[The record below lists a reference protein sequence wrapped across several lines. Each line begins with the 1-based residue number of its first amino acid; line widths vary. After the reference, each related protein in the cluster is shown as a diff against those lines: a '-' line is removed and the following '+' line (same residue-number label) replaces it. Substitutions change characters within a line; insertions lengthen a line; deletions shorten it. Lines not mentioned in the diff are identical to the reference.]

1 MQAAILDQL
10 DSQPVFGDYPEP
22 TAKENQV
29 IMEVKAVAL
38 KNLDKLK
45 TRSAYYAPYREL
57 PTVVGTDGVG
67 TLPDGREVYALGITG
82 TLAQKAV
89 IPADRYTVL
98 PKGID
103 RALAAALP
111 NAVLGSAIPLTTRAG
126 MKRGDV
132 VLINGATG
140 ITGKVAV
147 QVAKHY
153 GASRVIAVGR
163 NEKALRSLESS
174 GSVVPISLRQEAT
187 DIVKQIKEIDRET
200 PVDIVID
207 YLWEKPAE
215 LIIQAIQERG
225 PRARQLKFV
234 TVGDMAGKSIS
245 LSSGSLRSSDIAL
258 SGSGFG
264 SLYPEV
270 LSQFNHQ
277 ILPEM
282 FQLAINGQLTL
293 ETENFRLEE
302 IEDAWKA
309 KPNAKRVVV
318 LVPDLVDECTP
329 G

>member
-1 MQAAILDQL
+1 MLAALLDQL
-10 DSQPVFGDYPEP
+10 DSLPVFGDCPEP
-22 TAKENQV
+22 IPKENQI

-45 TRSAYYAPYREL
+45 TRSAYYAPYRVV
-57 PTVVGTDGVG
+57 PTAVGTDGVG

-98 PKGID
+98 PKGLD
-103 RALAAALP
+103 HALAAALP
-111 NAVLGSAIPLTTRAG
+111 NAVLGSAIPLVARAG

-132 VLINGATG
+132 ILINGATG

-163 NEKALRSLESS
+163 NEGALRCLESS
-174 GSVVPISLRQEAT
+174 GTVVPISLRREAT
-187 DIVKQIKEIDRET
+187 DIVKQIKEIDRKT

-207 YLWEKPAE
+207 YLWGKPAE
-215 LIIQAIQERG
+215 LLIQAIQESG

-234 TVGDMAGKSIS
+234 TVGDMAGKSIP
-245 LSSGSLRSSDIAL
+245 LSSGGLRSSDIVL

-270 LSQFNHQ
+270 LSLFSNQ

-302 IEDAWKA
+302 IEAAWQA
-309 KPNAKRVVV
+309 KPNGKRVVV
-318 LVPDLVDECTP
+318 LIPDLADECTP
-329 G
+329 R